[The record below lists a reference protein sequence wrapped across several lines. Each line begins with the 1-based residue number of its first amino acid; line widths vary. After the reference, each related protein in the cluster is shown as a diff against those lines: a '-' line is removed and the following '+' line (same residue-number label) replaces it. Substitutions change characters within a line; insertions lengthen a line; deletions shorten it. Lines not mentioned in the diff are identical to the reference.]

1 MQQDSFDSQIISILP
16 QLKMQAMALTRN
28 WSEAEDLVQEAICNA
43 LIARHS
49 FTMGTNFPAWMYRIV
64 RNRFISNLR
73 KKKETVTLDSIT
85 DQHLSTQSHNDDY
98 LVLKE
103 LIKAAGFLSEEQR
116 EALMMIAL
124 DGLSYEELAKMTNCA
139 VGTAKSRVFRARRQ
153 LEINSTL
160 SVNYL

>member
-98 LVLKE
+98 LVLK
-103 LIKAAGFLSEEQR
+103 
-116 EALMMIAL
+116 
-124 DGLSYEELAKMTNCA
+124 
-139 VGTAKSRVFRARRQ
+139 
-153 LEINSTL
+153 
-160 SVNYL
+160 